1 MTSNDTLRQILDLA
15 RWAPSGDNTQP
26 WRFQIVDSHHVAV
39 HGFDTREH
47 CVYDLDG
54 HPSQISIGAL
64 LETASIAA
72 SKHGLRMQARRRVE
86 AHETRPVFDLHF
98 HSDPRII
105 TSPLYDSIERRSVQ
119 RRPLSM
125 RTLTAAERQAL
136 NAATGP
142 DHEAVW
148 LEGLGRRMQ
157 AALLMF
163 HSAKLRLTTPEAYEV
178 HRDIIEWNAQFSRD
192 RVPDQALGTDPGTT
206 RLMRFVMH
214 DWKRVQF
221 FNRYLAGTWAPRI
234 QLDLLPGLACAAHF
248 VICAKAAPKD
258 IDDYIAAGRTVQRFW
273 LTATSLGLQLQ
284 PEVTPLVFTRYAREQ
299 RVFSKVADMSDKAA
313 KVGARLDRTIGA
325 SAAQL
330 AVFMGRI
337 GAGPAAHARSIRK
350 PLSELLIDNPGPPD
364 ASESP
369 TKPDLG

>member
-26 WRFQIVDSHHVAV
+26 WRFQIVDSRHVVV

-64 LETASIAA
+64 LETTSIAA
-72 SKHGLRMQARRRVE
+72 SKHGLRVQACRRADSPV
-86 AHETRPVFDLHF
+86 TNPVFDLHF
-98 HSDPRII
+98 YSDPSVV
-105 TSPLYDSIERRSVQ
+105 TSPLCDSIERRSVQ

-125 RTLTAAERQAL
+125 RTLTDGERQAL
-136 NAATGP
+136 NTAAGP
-142 DHEAVW
+142 KHDVIW
-148 LEGLGRRMQ
+148 LEGPRRRLQ

-163 HSAKLRLTTPEAYEV
+163 HSAKLRLTMPEAYEV

-206 RLMRFVMH
+206 RLMQFVMH
-214 DWKRVQF
+214 DWKRVEF

-234 QLDLLPGLACAAHF
+234 QLDLLPSLACAAHF
-248 VICAKAAPKD
+248 VICAKAVPKD
-258 IDDYIAAGRTVQRFW
+258 IDDYIEAGRTVQRFW

-284 PEVTPLVFTRYAREQ
+284 PEVTPLVFARYAREQ
-299 RVFSKVADMSDKAA
+299 RTFSKVPGMSDKAA
-313 KVGARLDRTIGA
+313 EVGASLDRTIGA
-325 SAAQL
+325 STAHL

-337 GAGPAAHARSIRK
+337 GAGRPARARSIRK
-350 PLSELLIDNPGPPD
+350 PLSELLM
-364 ASESP
+364 S
-369 TKPDLG
+369 DLGASDTRASTAKPGQH